1 MEEVWKPVP
10 GFEGYYE
17 VSNYCRYRSVER
29 TTNDGKHIKGQI
41 LKQYKNKSGSGYPMV
56 KLSKNGVSKGFLAHR
71 LMMQAF
77 VPNPFKLPCV
87 NHKNEFDK
95 TDNFIFVNTDG
106 SVDLEKSSLEWCS
119 YEYNNNYG
127 TRTKRACVSKTN
139 GKASKKIVQY
149 DLEGGIIKIWPSINE
164 IKRILNYTHISDVC
178 KGVYKQAYGFIWRY
192 L

>member
-17 VSNYCRYRSVER
+17 VSNYCRYRSVDR
-29 TTNDGKHIKGQI
+29 ITNDKKHIKGQI
-41 LKQYKNKSGSGYPMV
+41 LKQYENKSGYPMV
-56 KLSKNGVSKGFLAHR
+56 KLSKNGVSKGFLAYR
-71 LMMQAF
+71 LMMIAF
-77 VPNPFKLPCV
+77 VPNPLNFPCV

-95 TDNFIFVNTDG
+95 TDNFIFVNPDG

-164 IKRILNYTHISDVC
+164 IKRILNYTHISSAC
-178 KGVYKQAYGFIWRY
+178 KGVYKQAYGFIWKY